1 MFEEFSTENIKK
13 FIRDFINSERAI
25 LLLCISIALIFWL
38 IIQLSKS
45 QEIVIDTVLNIK
57 TPEGLT
63 LVNQPPKS
71 LKIKLVSTGW
81 GLFSSDYNRQL
92 RQLRLLV
99 NKDKAYNYRQLQEIV
114 KSKLS
119 DKIKVVSIFPNAL
132 SFQLD
137 DFVRKNVPVKAITAI
152 KTVNQFQL
160 SNKIQLL
167 PDSIEIYGP
176 KSLISP
182 ISFVNTEEIRATNLK
197 ENRYGEVRLLPQ
209 KNKQVKYQSTTVNYI
224 MTVEQFSEKTLDVPI
239 VIENDTTNSIR
250 LIPQT
255 AKVTCTVGL
264 TKYDQLKP
272 IHIQLRVDLSNVN
285 LEEATQLPVI
295 MRKKP
300 DWVSNIKVNPEYI
313 DFVILTNT
321 KNITQDDEE

>member
-1 MFEEFSTENIKK
+1 MFEKFSTENIKK

-45 QEIVIDTVLNIK
+45 QEIIIDTVLNIK

-63 LVNQPPKS
+63 LINQPPKS

-81 GLFSSDYNRQL
+81 SLFSSDYNKQL
-92 RQLRLLV
+92 RQLTLSV

-119 DKIKVVSIFPNAL
+119 DKIEVRSIFPNTL

-137 DFVRKNVPVKAITAI
+137 DFVRKRVAVKAITAI
-152 KTVNQFQL
+152 KMVNQFQL

-176 KSLISP
+176 KSLVSP
-182 ISFVNTEEIRATNLK
+182 ISFVNTKEIRANNLK
-197 ENRYGEVRLLPQ
+197 ENRYGEIELLPQ
-209 KNKQVKYQSTTVNYI
+209 KNKQVKYQATTVNYI
-224 MTVEQFSEKTLDVPI
+224 MTVEQFSEKTLQIPI
-239 VIENDTTNSIR
+239 QIENDTTNSIR

-255 AKVTCTVGL
+255 ATVTCTVGL
-264 TKYDQLKP
+264 TKYEQLKP
-272 IHIQLRVDLSNVN
+272 ADIQLRVNTYNLN
-285 LEEATQLPVI
+285 LEEATKLPII

-300 DWVSNIKVNPEYI
+300 NWVSNIKVNPEFV

-321 KNITQDDEE
+321 KNIPQDDEE